1 MEKGAQ
7 KGRRSWELGEQLAS
21 GKWRLARVLAG
32 VAQVLRSSPTYV
44 KPGSVFFFGWN
55 YPVNEMQKRLLVNKS
70 RYPFFAS

>member
-44 KPGSVFFFGWN
+44 KPGSVFF
-55 YPVNEMQKRLLVNKS
+55 LLVGTI
-70 RYPFFAS
+70 R